1 MLNPASRTVS
11 SGLGAP
17 GSSRPDMKIDRGLS
31 SDKANSKELCPS
43 TEDAEAEA
51 EAAASAV
58 AVAAISTDEGSP
70 ADATTASAPDTKSF
84 TSKDLSGLTSGGMIF
99 ALSNTLIKTLLYDY
113 VAIFIV
119 LWTKLKQGQEQVKL
133 VNHPPKSRSQLLFL
147 QTYQLILHPC
157 PCGLL

>member
-1 MLNPASRTVS
+1 
-11 SGLGAP
+11 
-17 GSSRPDMKIDRGLS
+17 MKIDRGLPS
-31 SDKANSKELCPS
+31 DNSGPDKANSKELCPS

-70 ADATTASAPDTKSF
+70 ADATTASAPDKSF

-99 ALSNTLIKTLLYDY
+99 ALSTTLIKTLLYDY

-133 VNHPPKSRSQLLFL
+133 VNHPQKSHSQLLFL
-147 QTYQLILHPC
+147 QTYRLILHPC